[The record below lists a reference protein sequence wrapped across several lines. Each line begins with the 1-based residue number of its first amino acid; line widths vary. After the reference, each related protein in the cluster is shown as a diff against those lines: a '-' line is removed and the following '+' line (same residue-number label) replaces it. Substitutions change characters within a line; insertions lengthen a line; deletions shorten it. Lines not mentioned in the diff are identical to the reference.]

1 MTEASISASCPS
13 AFLTLLGFTM
23 GSMASGDLNFNT
35 PNRPMRSG
43 NARPAGFYGQRPL
56 VCRTRG
62 GFETTGACNLTPVS
76 IFICLLPRGL
86 IQIRV
91 ILSQIVDDF
100 LFALF

>member
-1 MTEASISASCPS
+1 
-13 AFLTLLGFTM
+13 M
-23 GSMASGDLNFNT
+23 GSMASGDLNFNM

-43 NARPAGFYGQRPL
+43 NDRLAGFYGQRPL
-56 VCRTRG
+56 LCRTRG

-76 IFICLLPRGL
+76 IFICLLLRGL

-91 ILSQIVDDF
+91 ILSQIINNF